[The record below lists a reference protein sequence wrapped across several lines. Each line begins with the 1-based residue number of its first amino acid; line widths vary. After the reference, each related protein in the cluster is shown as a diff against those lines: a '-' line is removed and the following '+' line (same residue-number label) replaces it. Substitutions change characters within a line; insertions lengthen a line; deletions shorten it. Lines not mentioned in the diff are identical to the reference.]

1 MNRIYRLLNQTL
13 LLVAVASAVAS
24 AAQVESVRLF
34 SEQDYSR
41 LSIGLDGPFVSNV
54 ETNPAGKL
62 IFIRFEGVGVDKLS
76 RQSYLYDDSPFLE
89 SVSFLPLGGDQIVA
103 RVKTRQDFRLK
114 TYESAEPYRLILE
127 LSPRQIKSTAPP
139 TPKNDSYYQLGLK
152 HLGDGSVQAALTSF
166 RSAIRSGD
174 RVADSYYQAG
184 RIRLRQGQLDKALIN
199 FSRAAGSRSHA
210 GEASLYLSWIHFK
223 QGERDKMAAS
233 WREFVRRAPAA
244 ADRFRIATNNPE
256 IDFRSLEDAVT
267 AGPEKAVAQVESGPD
282 AVAGENRNSGPDAA
296 WYFEQGVAARQDDR
310 LAAAAE
316 LLEKAAELDPDNSE
330 THFQLGVVYKG
341 LGRKQ
346 ASARQFQ
353 LSLGTGAKSPDLEQP
368 VLPHAADVVKQAAA
382 DNNFDHLEPLIDD
395 ATTRAAA
402 GPQGKNESS
411 NQDEATAVA
420 GALEGKAGTPPSAA
434 AAAVTDEGVL
444 SGIRGAAAGMI
455 NQYGIGLLR
464 HQVEM
469 LTGLM
474 GLIFLLTLVAE
485 RFFRRR
491 RNNRTSLAGPGLPTL
506 VAAGASSAGGRS
518 APVIR
523 NSPSPAATKK
533 LQVAQ
538 VLAREL
544 ESKRRA
550 SQPVIEEAGETVE
563 LQLKPV
569 GERGMYGV
577 DIARRIKEELSP
589 AGSPVA
595 SSALAGRRRDDMQ
608 TRLIRQLR
616 SKNWTIGDI
625 AQEMSLSREEIKWAL
640 AGNGSERSAADL
652 EDHSQAYGQ
661 LSALTAHG
669 RSSRAERIDT
679 ERIDREV
686 DLELEI
692 NV

>member
-13 LLVAVASAVAS
+13 LLVAVAAAVAS
-24 AAQVESVRLF
+24 AAQVKSVRLF

-62 IFIRFEGVGVDKLS
+62 VFIRFEGVGVDKLS

-89 SVSFLPLGGDQIVA
+89 SVSFLPLGGDQVVA

-114 TYESAEPYRLILE
+114 TYETAEPYRLILE
-127 LSPRQIKSTAPP
+127 LSPREIKSTAAP

-152 HLGDGSVQAALTSF
+152 HLGEGSVQAALTSF

-199 FSRAAGSRSHA
+199 FSRATGSRSHA
-210 GEASLYLSWIHFK
+210 GEANLYLSWIHFK
-223 QGERDKMAAS
+223 QGERDKMVAS
-233 WREFVRRAPAA
+233 WREFVRRVPAA
-244 ADRFRIATNNPE
+244 AGRFRIATANPE

-267 AGPEKAVAQVESGPD
+267 ARPDKAVAQVESSPD
-282 AVAGENRNSGPDAA
+282 AVAGENRNSPDAA

-316 LLEKAAELDPDNSE
+316 LLEKAAELDPDDSE

-353 LSLGTGAKSPDLEQP
+353 LSLGTGAKSPDVEQP
-368 VLPHAADVVKQAAA
+368 VLPRSADVVKQVAA
-382 DNNFDHLEPLIDD
+382 DNNFDHLEPLIDH

-402 GPQGKNESS
+402 GPQSESESS
-411 NQDEATAVA
+411 NEDEAAAVA
-420 GALEGKAGTPPSAA
+420 GALDSKAGTPPAA
-434 AAAVTDEGVL
+434 AAVVTDEGVL

-464 HQVEM
+464 RQVEI

-491 RNNRTSLAGPGLPTL
+491 RNNRTSLAGPGLPPL

-550 SQPVIEEAGETVE
+550 SQPVIEEAGDTVE

-589 AGSPVA
+589 AGNPVA

-652 EDHSQAYGQ
+652 GDHSQIYGQ

-669 RSSRAERIDT
+669 RNSRAERIDT